1 MENKSLLHNFR
12 KYDIKQYVTVING
25 ERMEII
31 GDGSIKIYSTIIS
44 KVLLVKNY
52 ASNLL
57 SIQKLTNE
65 LNCKHIFSSTN
76 VIF

>member
-1 MENKSLLHNFR
+1 
-12 KYDIKQYVTVING
+12 
-25 ERMEII
+25 MEII
-31 GDGSIKIYSTIIS
+31 GDGSIKIYSTIIL

-65 LNCKHIFSSTN
+65 LNCKLIFSSTN